1 MRRPRMPKEPA
12 AVNGIIRRKYRR
24 LKSKAQCL
32 YTGASLADS
41 MQKDSVLPCLGK
53 HGVLY
58 FDPAGTT
65 FTLREL
71 IYSSGLLVTQ

>member
-1 MRRPRMPKEPA
+1 
-12 AVNGIIRRKYRR
+12 
-24 LKSKAQCL
+24 
-32 YTGASLADS
+32 

>member
-1 MRRPRMPKEPA
+1 MPKEPA

-24 LKSKAQCL
+24 LSEQSCL

-71 IYSSGLLVTQ
+71 IYSSGLNS